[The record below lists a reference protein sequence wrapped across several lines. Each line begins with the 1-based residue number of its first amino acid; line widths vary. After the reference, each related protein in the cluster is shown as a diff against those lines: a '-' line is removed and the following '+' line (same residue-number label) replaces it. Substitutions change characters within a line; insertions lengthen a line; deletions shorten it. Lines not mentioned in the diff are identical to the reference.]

1 VRFRALPFATSPEL
15 RHFALG
21 KIAFQMVDHF
31 ESVSQRLGRDPD
43 DPLERPAQ
51 VQDRLDRPR
60 NGKHTKEQ
68 NHRYGD
74 VSGCEQAET
83 HEKQAQPEQD
93 HKQQRNRDS

>member
-1 VRFRALPFATSPEL
+1 
-15 RHFALG
+15 
-21 KIAFQMVDHF
+21 MVDHF
-31 ESVSQRLGRDPD
+31 KSVSQRFGRDPD